1 MCCTASG
8 STPLLL
14 AHVSA
19 FTFATFLVGVAEDQP
34 AVFATSKCVR
44 FHPTDL
50 HSTRELCFCRV
61 ESDAFS
67 RDMRNNQD
75 IRDTNSPA
83 NDLDSSKQPE
93 GSRKQHSLSY
103 CGTMVSQ
110 KYPQSY
116 HTSPCRPTYLGALLL
131 MSGHATPKG
140 RAHQPDKQL

>member
-1 MCCTASG
+1 VFTRFAVSSRPLASQAQVYDGFRTRSRCSACADHPQTKQSQTAICHFTAGVCCTASG

-19 FTFATFLVGVAEDQP
+19 LTFATFLVGVAEDQS

-83 NDLDSSKQPE
+83 NDLDLTKQPE
-93 GSRKQHSLSY
+93 GSR
-103 CGTMVSQ
+103 
-110 KYPQSY
+110 
-116 HTSPCRPTYLGALLL
+116 
-131 MSGHATPKG
+131 
-140 RAHQPDKQL
+140 